1 MTWTCRTSPAATT
14 TPNPSPPCR
23 ALAKRAFVAPP
34 VPRAGAF
41 SPENHWRV
49 VDVFANLW
57 HGRQMNTLQHSE
69 FLRTRLRELTGKR
82 QLLEFYRTTK
92 PLHYRNLI
100 RFRDGGS
107 TQTRTVARL
116 EAALEKWDRR
126 QADAPDATRFRACG
140 S

>member
-1 MTWTCRTSPAATT
+1 
-14 TPNPSPPCR
+14 
-23 ALAKRAFVAPP
+23 
-34 VPRAGAF
+34 
-41 SPENHWRV
+41 
-49 VDVFANLW
+49 
-57 HGRQMNTLQHSE
+57 MNTLQHSE
-69 FLRTRLRELTGKR
+69 HLRARLRELTGKR

-107 TQTRTVARL
+107 TQTRSVVRL

-126 QADAPDATRFRACG
+126 QADVPDVIRIRASG